1 MIALLSALATV
12 GVVAVTVGVA
22 LLAQRLGGAP
32 SVRAVLLALPA
43 PVVALAAWALHLT
56 SIAAPFA
63 APIAALAWLFG
74 VLVAVARTDAR
85 HAARAIVVA
94 VLTAAVFLPVASVV
108 LSLDYDP
115 FGTGIGFIDLGWAL
129 PALVAGGA
137 AGIAGAVA
145 GRGLSAAAI
154 RWREVALPLVLLWA
168 GGVLW
173 LYGISLE
180 PGEGAASVVLN
191 AVLMP
196 AIGCAFWA
204 IVERARRRTNT
215 PAGVLLG
222 LLAGLAAA
230 APAAGNVIPLLGGL
244 IAAVAGAVGALLPWR
259 RRLAGPARVAV
270 TVLGGAGIS
279 IVLLG
284 ALGRDVAFIY
294 TGQPEVLF
302 TQVASLL
309 LAAVGGFAI
318 GLVAWIVAGAVRRPR
333 AL

>member
-1 MIALLSALATV
+1 MTALLSALATV

-22 LLAQRLGGAP
+22 LIARALGGSP
-32 SVRAVLLALPA
+32 LVRGLLAALPA

-56 SIAAPFA
+56 TIAAPFA
-63 APIAALAWLFG
+63 APIAALAWLFA
-74 VLVAVARTDAR
+74 VLACVARPDDPA
-85 HAARAIVVA
+85 AARAIVA
-94 VLTAAVFLPVASVV
+94 AALTAAVFLPVASVV
-108 LSLDYDP
+108 LSIDYDP

-145 GRGLSAAAI
+145 GRGVSAAAMG
-154 RWREVALPLVLLWA
+154 WREVALPLVLLWA
-168 GGVLW
+168 GGVVW

-180 PGEGAASVVLN
+180 PGEGAASVLLN

-196 AIGCAFWA
+196 VVGCAFWA

-215 PAGVLLG
+215 PAGVVLG

-230 APAAGNVIPLLGGL
+230 APAAGNVIPLLGGV
-244 IAAVAGAVGALLPWR
+244 IAAVAGGVGALLPWR
-259 RRLAGPARVAV
+259 RGTTGPARIAV
-270 TVLGGAGIS
+270 TALGGAGIS

-302 TQVASLL
+302 TQVTSLL
-309 LAAVGGFAI
+309 LAAVGGFAV
-318 GLVAWIVAGAVRRPR
+318 GLLLWVVAGAVRRRR
-333 AL
+333 AP

>member
-1 MIALLSALATV
+1 MIALLAALATV
-12 GVVAVTVGVA
+12 GVVAVTAGLA
-22 LLAQRLGGAP
+22 LLARGLGGAP
-32 SVRAVLLALPA
+32 VLHALLVALPA

-74 VLVAVARTDAR
+74 VLVAVARPDAAV
-85 HAARAIVVA
+85 AARAIVAA

-145 GRGLSAAAI
+145 GRGVSAAAM

-180 PGEGAASVVLN
+180 PGGAAASVVLN

-196 AIGCAFWA
+196 AIGCALWA

-215 PAGVLLG
+215 PAGVVLG

-244 IAAVAGAVGALLPWR
+244 IAAVAGGVGALLPWR
-259 RRLAGPARVAV
+259 RRMAGPARIAV

-302 TQVASLL
+302 TQVTSLL
-309 LAAVGGFAI
+309 LAAAGGFAI
-318 GLVAWIVAGAVRRPR
+318 GLVAWIVAGAVRRRR
-333 AL
+333 AP